1 MELGVTLAMA
11 IYILP
16 CLGICECE
24 LIRHGPE
31 DRAIVQ
37 MELVDVKRPSTTEE
51 TPDTIN
57 LPASGRYKLLYP

>member
-1 MELGVTLAMA
+1 MTLAVA

-24 LIRHGPE
+24 FIRHGPE
-31 DRAIVQ
+31 DRAIFQ

-51 TPDTIN
+51 TPDTID
-57 LPASGRYKLLYP
+57 LPTSENVSFYAID